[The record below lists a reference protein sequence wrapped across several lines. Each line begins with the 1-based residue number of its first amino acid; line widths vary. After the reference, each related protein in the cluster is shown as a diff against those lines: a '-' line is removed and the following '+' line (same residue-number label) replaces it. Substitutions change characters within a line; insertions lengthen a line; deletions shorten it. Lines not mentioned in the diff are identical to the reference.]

1 LLKQRRARMAR
12 LRGNQTEEK
21 IAELERQ
28 AAEMLEAIHLEQKT
42 AVSAVEL
49 GCQELEAITPEEL
62 AADAGSRQTAAR
74 YHRARDLITGD
85 IAVRQAANRQLEEEA
100 LKIRGELADR
110 LRDKYVFLGF
120 AATAEGDIVTTP
132 IDPRTNGVMCHAQI
146 LNAFLQRRF
155 ITPLNLW
162 TSILLCLALGSVS
175 GIVTA
180 LRGPKLALLAVL
192 ILAAAYAALNAG
204 VLFMQLNAWVALAG
218 VLVVMSVTWAAVT
231 LFRQLTA
238 ERERRFFA
246 KQLSQY
252 TSPAIAA
259 RIAESP
265 EAAQA
270 FKTVQTREVTCFFS
284 DLKGFTTITE
294 QEDPEVVQYVLNTYL
309 ERMCRVIWTNRGL
322 INKFMGD
329 GIMAFFNASVDPLV
343 EHERVACETSLLAL
357 NELQKLKAEQHGRPA
372 GRIFERL
379 EMRVGLASGVCM
391 NGDLG
396 SELKA
401 DYTVIGDVVN
411 LAARLEPA
419 NKVFG
424 TRLMV
429 SGPTRNAVE
438 DRYEFRYLAEL
449 QVKGKAQTV
458 PVYEVMCRKGELTD
472 EQREYVRRFEV
483 GLDLYK
489 QRKWDECI
497 VHFTRL
503 LARRPD
509 DVGASRYIDA
519 CQEFKVFPPDEGW
532 PGALELKEK

>member
-1 LLKQRRARMAR
+1 MIPADNAYRRKVNEQLLLQRRARLAR
-12 LRGNQTEEK
+12 LRGDQSEEK
-21 IAELERQ
+21 IAAMEQQ
-28 AAEMLEAIHLEQKT
+28 AAQMLEEIRLEQKT

-49 GCQELEAITPEEL
+49 GCRELDALTPEEL
-62 AADAGSRQTAAR
+62 AADPDQQQTAAR
-74 YHRARDLITGD
+74 YHRARDLITGA
-85 IAVRQAANRQLEEEA
+85 IAVRQAANRALEEEA
-100 LKIRGELADR
+100 AKIRGELNDSFR
-110 LRDKYVFLGF
+110 GKYVFLGF
-120 AATAEGDIVTTP
+120 AATATGDIVTTP

-155 ITPLNLW
+155 ITPLNLR
-162 TSILLCLALGSVS
+162 TSLLLCLVLGSVA
-175 GIVTA
+175 GVVTA

-192 ILAAAYAALNAG
+192 VLMAAYAAVNAE
-204 VLFMQLNAWVALAG
+204 VLFRQMNEWVALAG
-218 VLVVMSVTWAAVT
+218 VLVVMAVTWAAVT

-294 QEDPEVVQYVLNTYL
+294 QEDPEVVQHVLNTYL
-309 ERMCRVIWTNRGL
+309 ERMCRVIWANRGL

-329 GIMAFFNASVDPLV
+329 GIMAFFNASVDPLAD
-343 EHERVACETSLLAL
+343 HHRVACETSLLAL
-357 NELQKLKAEQHGRPA
+357 DELRKLKAEQRSHPA

-438 DRYEFRYLAEL
+438 DQYEFRYLAEL

-458 PVYEVMCRKGELTD
+458 PVYEIICRKGELT
-472 EQREYVRRFEV
+472 EEHREYVRRFEA

-497 VHFTRL
+497 VHFTRY
-503 LARRPD
+503 LA
-509 DVGASRYIDA
+509 
-519 CQEFKVFPPDEGW
+519 PP
-532 PGALELKEK
+532 P